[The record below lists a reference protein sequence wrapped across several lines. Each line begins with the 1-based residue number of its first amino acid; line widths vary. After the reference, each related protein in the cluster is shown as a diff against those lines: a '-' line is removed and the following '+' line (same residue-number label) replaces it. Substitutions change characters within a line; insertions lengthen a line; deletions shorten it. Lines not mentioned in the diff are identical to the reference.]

1 MARAGQAS
9 NNFYESLI
17 GKSIFIYMIGEV
29 RITNVEF
36 LDGILIGFDEY
47 TLIINRD
54 GENYLIYKHA
64 IESICEA

>member
-9 NNFYESLI
+9 SNFYESLI
-17 GKSIFIYMIGEV
+17 GKSIIIYIMSGV
-29 RITNVEF
+29 RATNGIF

-47 TLIINRD
+47 TLILNRD
-54 GENYLIYKHA
+54 GEKYLIYKHA